1 VKVFLVILGIVTSL
15 SMLSTLVC
23 GLWIKANKVTE
34 VSSLNFHM
42 NIGILSA
49 VLTTAMAV
57 AMIVLSVRKLA

>member
-1 VKVFLVILGIVTSL
+1 MKVFLVILGIVTSL

>member
-1 VKVFLVILGIVTSL
+1 MKVFLIILGIAASL

-49 VLTTAMAV
+49 VLMTAMAV
-57 AMIVLSVRKLA
+57 AMIVLTVKKLA